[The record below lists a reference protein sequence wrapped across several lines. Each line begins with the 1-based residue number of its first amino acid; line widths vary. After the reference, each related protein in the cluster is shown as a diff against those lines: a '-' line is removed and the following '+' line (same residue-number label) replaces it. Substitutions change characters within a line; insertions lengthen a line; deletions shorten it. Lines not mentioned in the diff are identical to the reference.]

1 LSAAIRFLATLFE
14 KIQHNISLLSICLHY
29 VIIES
34 KEFILSVF
42 TLKKPENYGKMENN
56 IPLTVFS
63 AVITGNNN

>member
-42 TLKKPENYGKMENN
+42 TLKKLENYGKMGNN
-56 IPLTVFS
+56 ISTTVFF
-63 AVITGNNN
+63 AVITGSDK